1 MGAETKEGKN
11 PSISVVIPCFRAGE
25 LLAQAIESVLAQTET
40 DWELILVDNNASE
53 NTKSVISHF
62 VGLYPEKIRC
72 VHEPDQGLPS
82 ARNRGIKEAQGAFI
96 AFLDDDDLM
105 YPKRLGLQ
113 KEELERDPTAI
124 LCFGKVDKINYKNTK
139 ILEKEWMNPYFYE
152 KFEILVDDR
161 SNFIDAFPSTWMIKK
176 ELIIKNNI
184 FFDVHLNPFYLEDSD
199 FLYRAFQVGK
209 FVCVQESIIKYR
221 LPSTDFL
228 NTKRVNNVFH
238 YRSLQNQ
245 DYFFSKII
253 NDIKDN
259 SGKNHYNTILKKWR
273 ARWLREASFF
283 FLAKGEKGKPF
294 AQALLLESIKTH
306 PVDMKSLKHYL
317 RSFMSS
323 SYLNKKYN
331 GYVIEDIIGPEITI
345 NFLKS
350 LFLGKHK
357 CEFCKLSTQCE
368 GEE

>member
-1 MGAETKEGKN
+1 MGAETIEGKN

-53 NTKSVISHF
+53 ETRRVISRYLYKYPQKVKSVCERNSGVCF
-62 VGLYPEKIRC
+62 
-72 VHEPDQGLPS
+72 
-82 ARNRGIKEAQGAFI
+82 ARNRGILESKGQFI

-105 YPKRLGLQ
+105 YDQRLSLQ
-113 KEELERDPTAI
+113 KEALEKDSPSI
-124 LCFGKVDKINYKNTK
+124 LCFGMIDKVNHQNTK
-139 ILEKEWMNPYFYE
+139 VLQKNWLNPYFYE
-152 KFEILVDDR
+152 KFEIPIDEKN
-161 SNFIDAFPSTWMIKK
+161 NFIDAFPSTWMIKK
-176 ELIIKNNI
+176 NLIIKNNI
-184 FFDVHLNPFYLEDSD
+184 FFDEHLNPVYLEDSD

-209 FVCVQESIIKYR
+209 FVGVQESIIKYR